1 MDALSVHSC
10 TDSGAA
16 CAQVVIQTDVLS
28 VPELVDEGLDDILQV
43 GAHRLKLSQV
53 TKLVLQKGIPS
64 SLVSRNRSHHVT
76 NYLKVE

>member
-16 CAQVVIQTDVLS
+16 CAQLVVQTDVLS

-53 TKLVLQKGIPS
+53 TKLVLQTGI
-64 SLVSRNRSHHVT
+64 
-76 NYLKVE
+76 K